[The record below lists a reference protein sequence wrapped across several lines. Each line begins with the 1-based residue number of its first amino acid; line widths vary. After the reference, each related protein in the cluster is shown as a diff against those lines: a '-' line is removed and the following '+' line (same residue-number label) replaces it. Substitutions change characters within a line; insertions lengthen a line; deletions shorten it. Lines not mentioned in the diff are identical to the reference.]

1 MKTFKRKII
10 LAVVATVLIAGTA
23 FFASCE
29 KDEISSLN
37 KQNNTKSA
45 TASENIYLGNVENG
59 VITYSFNVD
68 ELSTVVYE
76 QTGVYTV
83 EKFEILDST
92 LAGGIVEAY
101 VVLYNV
107 QDEVTESLWFTI
119 EKNGNNYYMNTKERP
134 DLGDRLLCVANPTC
148 DKGCV
153 RERDA
158 NGRFRGCICSGDG
171 SCAEREGVIAV
182 IGAIVDGL
190 ERIFGLI

>member
-1 MKTFKRKII
+1 MKTLVNKTI
-10 LAVVATVLIAGTA
+10 LAVVATVLVAGTA
-23 FFASCE
+23 FFTSCE
-29 KDEISSLN
+29 KDETIN
-37 KQNNTKSA
+37 REQIRTKST
-45 TASENIYLGNVENG
+45 TASENLHIGSVENG
-59 VITYSFNVD
+59 KITYSFNVE

-76 QTGVYTV
+76 QTGKYTV
-83 EKFEILDST
+83 EKFEILDSILT
-92 LAGGIVEAY
+92 GGIVEAY

-119 EKNGNNYYMNTKERP
+119 DKNGNNYYMNASEGP

-153 RERDA
+153 RKRDT
-158 NGRFRGCICSGDG
+158 NGRFLGCVCEGEG
-171 SCAEREGVIAV
+171 SCAESEGVIAI